1 MRALIVDDSRAMRTI
16 LRKIVTECGYD
27 EIDEA
32 SHGAEALVM
41 LRKAGPPDLMLV
53 DWNMPSMTGIEL
65 VTRVRKDDTF
75 SGSVIMMVT
84 TETEMSRVSEA
95 LDAGADE
102 YLMKPFTHETL
113 RERIEMLHD
122 SRSDT

>member
-16 LRKIVTECGYD
+16 LRKIVTECGYN

-32 SHGAEALVM
+32 EHGTEALVM
-41 LRKAGPPDLMLV
+41 LRRSGPPDLMLV

-75 SGSVIMMVT
+75 SCSVIMMVT
-84 TETEMSRVSEA
+84 IETEMSNVSQA

-113 RERIEMLHD
+113 RERIEMLRE